1 MATLR
6 LFANLRELAGL
17 SRLEVE
23 GDTVGEV
30 IEEAVSRFGPE
41 FAAGL
46 GSAAMWRNGE
56 PASASDPIGAGDE
69 LALIPPVSGGGDV
82 MVGEMVDASLVTG
95 LLGLLI
101 LIGTNLAPGPAW
113 WAAGLV
119 LLAALWATDL
129 ASRLTDRDRAP
140 ATIGILASFVIA
152 AVATH
157 VLGGIGFGLTP
168 FLAVAVV
175 MGWGVAVPE
184 YRRLEVVAPSVVIA
198 LVGSAAVG
206 SLMLTRTF
214 FEDEHHAISILIVV
228 AALSAVTAVVL
239 SRLRTPM
246 LDPYSGVALA
256 AVVGAV
262 VGSLIWREDIVGYIL
277 IGLGLAVGLVAGRS
291 LGSIIRTGRLALSET
306 PPGPMTTL
314 DPLLFAA
321 ALYYPL
327 VSIVL

>member
-1 MATLR
+1 VATLR
-6 LFANLRELAGL
+6 LFANLRELAGQ
-17 SRLEVE
+17 SRVE
-23 GDTVGEV
+23 IEGTTVGEV
-30 IEEAVSRFGPE
+30 IDAAVARFGPE
-41 FAAGL
+41 FAASL

-56 PASASDPIGAGDE
+56 PASAADPIAATDE
-69 LALIPPVSGGGDV
+69 LALIPPVSGGGNV

-129 ASRLTDRDRAP
+129 ASRLADRDRTP

-152 AVATH
+152 AIATH
-157 VLGGIGFGLTP
+157 VLGGIGLGLTL
-168 FLAVAVV
+168 FLSVAIV

-184 YRRLEVVAPSVVIA
+184 YRQLEVVAPSVLMA
-198 LVGSAAVG
+198 LIGSAAVG
-206 SLMLTRTF
+206 SLMLARSF
-214 FEDEHHAISILIVV
+214 FEEEHHAISILILVTAL
-228 AALSAVTAVVL
+228 AALAAVIL
-239 SRLRTPM
+239 SRVRTPI
-246 LDPYSGVALA
+246 LDPYSGTALA

-262 VGSLIWREDIVGYIL
+262 IGAVIWSEDIVGYIL
-277 IGLGLAVGLVAGRS
+277 IGLGLAVLLVAGRS
-291 LGSIIRTGRLALSET
+291 LGSIIRTGRLALSEA

-314 DPLLFAA
+314 DPLLLAA

>member
-1 MATLR
+1 VATLR
-6 LFANLRELAGL
+6 LFANLRELAGQ
-17 SRLEVE
+17 SRVEVE
-23 GDTVGEV
+23 GTTVGEV
-30 IEEAVSRFGPE
+30 IDAAVARFGPE
-41 FAAGL
+41 FAASL
-46 GSAAMWRNGE
+46 DSAAMWRNGE
-56 PASASDPIGAGDE
+56 PASAADPIAATDE
-69 LALIPPVSGGGDV
+69 LALIPPVSGGGNV

-129 ASRLTDRDRAP
+129 ASRLADRDRTP

-152 AVATH
+152 AIATH
-157 VLGGIGFGLTP
+157 VLGGIGLGLTL
-168 FLAVAVV
+168 FLSVAIV

-184 YRRLEVVAPSVVIA
+184 YRQLEVVAPSVLMA
-198 LVGSAAVG
+198 LIGSAAVG
-206 SLMLTRTF
+206 SLMLARSF
-214 FEDEHHAISILIVV
+214 FEEEHHAISILILVTAL
-228 AALSAVTAVVL
+228 AALAAVIL
-239 SRLRTPM
+239 SRVRTSI
-246 LDPYSGVALA
+246 LDPYSGTALA

-262 VGSLIWREDIVGYIL
+262 IGAVIWSEDIVGYIL
-277 IGLGLAVGLVAGRS
+277 IGLGLAVLLVAGRS
-291 LGSIIRTGRLALSET
+291 LGSIIRTGRLALSEA

-314 DPLLFAA
+314 DPLLLAA